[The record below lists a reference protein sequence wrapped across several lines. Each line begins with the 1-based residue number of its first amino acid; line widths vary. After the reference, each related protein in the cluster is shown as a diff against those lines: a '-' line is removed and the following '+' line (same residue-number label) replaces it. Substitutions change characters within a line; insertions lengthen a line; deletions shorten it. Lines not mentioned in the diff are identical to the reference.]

1 MKLFD
6 QIFKTITLDKIK
18 NGFDFLVKDFG
29 FKLLSAKQVDNYR
42 ADFFLVFRNDNS
54 GIQIEICADKSW
66 FHSIIRRMING
77 NPADY
82 KDSENCL
89 SFEDIA
95 IWESENNY
103 DHFDYF
109 AGGQNGLEGVINNT
123 AKLFKRNQKLLT
135 TNVWLDTNKI
145 QKLKDK
151 DFENKFGKLPDK
163 NKPTYFGKLK
173 REIKELLVDSDL
185 QFVLDSDNVSPF
197 DENSM
202 TDKLILE
209 AKNSKIEI
217 SQKDWR
223 DDYFIYEL
231 FKNDKKVFEIDI
243 SKIEINRA
251 VELTINKIKAN
262 L

>member
-1 MKLFD
+1 MGLLD
-6 QIFKTITLDKIK
+6 QIFKATTLDKIK
-18 NGFDFLVKDFG
+18 KGFDFLVKDLG
-29 FKLLSAKQVDNYR
+29 YKLQTAKQVDNYR
-42 ADFFLVFRNDNS
+42 ADYFLVYRNDNS
-54 GIQIEICADKSW
+54 KLQIEICADESW
-66 FHSIIRRMING
+66 FHSEIRRLVNG
-77 NPADY
+77 KPADY
-82 KDSENCL
+82 KDRENCV

-103 DHFDYF
+103 DHFDYYP
-109 AGGQNGLEGVINNT
+109 GGQNGLEGVIYNT

-135 TNVWLDTNKI
+135 TDVWLGTNKI
-145 QKLKDK
+145 QELKDK
-151 DFENKFGKLPDK
+151 DFENKFGKLPDR

-173 REIKELLVDSDL
+173 IEIRELLVDCDF

-197 DENSM
+197 DQNSM

-209 AKNSKIEI
+209 AKNSKFEI
-217 SQKDWR
+217 RQKDWR

-231 FKNDKKVFEIDI
+231 FKSDNKVFEIDI
-243 SKIEINRA
+243 SKIEIDRA